1 MGNHTHAKFIETF
14 YKLTQDTN
22 LIDIPVL
29 DSIFKIGID
38 LGQHVA
44 HPAKG
49 CKMYC
54 FFTVSLSFRGFA
66 KSTTIHQNSDH
77 NLRQKTYSK
86 QQGCSRKPTCYFANI
101 FISDLFSVPS
111 DKCPLYIA
119 FSTKSLTSY
128 GSLCNY
134 LEVIVQPNLSLGDD
148 KNFLSNYEVQLM
160 TLRKS

>member
-1 MGNHTHAKFIETF
+1 MWHIQLKAVKCIVFSRFPFLSEALQSLQQFIKTLITISGRKLIETTR
-14 YKLTQDTN
+14 LQ
-22 LIDIPVL
+22 
-29 DSIFKIGID
+29 
-38 LGQHVA
+38 
-44 HPAKG
+44 
-49 CKMYC
+49 
-54 FFTVSLSFRGFA
+54 
-66 KSTTIHQNSDH
+66 
-77 NLRQKTYSK
+77 SK
-86 QQGCSRKPTCYFANI
+86 AYMLFCEI

-134 LEVIVQPNLSLGDD
+134 LEVIVQPNLSLSDD